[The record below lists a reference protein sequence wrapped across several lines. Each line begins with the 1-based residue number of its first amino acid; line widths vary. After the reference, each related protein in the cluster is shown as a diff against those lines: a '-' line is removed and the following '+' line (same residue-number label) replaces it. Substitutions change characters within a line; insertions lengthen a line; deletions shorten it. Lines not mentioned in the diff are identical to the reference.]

1 MPREMKVTRFSV
13 SLPLPLVEELDE
25 TWKNMRYENRSKAVH
40 DALRSIITEFEWMQT
55 ETGRIT
61 GVILVLYYMDKPGLL
76 KKIMAAQHEFS
87 NIVSSSIHLHLEKNK
102 CLEIIA
108 VKGNAEEVRS
118 LTQVLMA
125 SKGVKQVK
133 VAAIAP

>member
-1 MPREMKVTRFSV
+1 
-13 SLPLPLVEELDE
+13 
-25 TWKNMRYENRSKAVH
+25 MRYENRSKAVH
-40 DALRSIITEFEWMQT
+40 DALRSFITEFEWMRTQ
-55 ETGRIT
+55 TGRIT

-76 KKIMAAQHEFS
+76 EKIMTAQHEFS
-87 NIVSSSIHLHLEKNK
+87 NIVSSTIHLHLEKKK
-102 CLEIIA
+102 CLEMIA
-108 VKGNAEEVRS
+108 VKGNAEEVKS